1 MIFLKIK
8 NEQDKNRIKKILNNF
23 SLSYTENEKEKYKL
37 CIIDYNISE
46 INKQIAKKSKVIILK
61 KRNRHNDINES
72 ILYHKDIYT
81 FYKDNELN
89 EILNYLLR
97 NYKIKKAI
105 YKSII
110 IITIIVVVSISL
122 FLFFANTKENNTSIK
137 KEKIGKES
145 REIDYKNENIVF
157 LGDSITDFYNMD
169 IYYKNLPV
177 VNSGTSGFRTTDIL
191 EHLYDYVYIYNP
203 TKVFLLIGTND
214 IAFTDITNE
223 DLVKNIAKIIS
234 EIKKN
239 RAHSQ
244 IYVESIY
251 PVNRNT
257 NNDIVDAE
265 MVGNRKNERIQE
277 INKEIKDLCKEKNI
291 KYINMYDKLT
301 DENGDL
307 NLKYTVDGLHISDE
321 GYKII
326 TKVIMKYIE
335 KEQDNL

>member
-1 MIFLKIK
+1 
-8 NEQDKNRIKKILNNF
+8 
-23 SLSYTENEKEKYKL
+23 
-37 CIIDYNISE
+37 
-46 INKQIAKKSKVIILK
+46 
-61 KRNRHNDINES
+61 
-72 ILYHKDIYT
+72 
-81 FYKDNELN
+81 
-89 EILNYLLR
+89 
-97 NYKIKKAI
+97 
-105 YKSII
+105 
-110 IITIIVVVSISL
+110 
-122 FLFFANTKENNTSIK
+122 
-137 KEKIGKES
+137 
-145 REIDYKNENIVF
+145 
-157 LGDSITDFYNMD
+157 MD